1 MFETITIDTDAR
13 GVTVLTLNRVEKH
26 NTLSAT
32 MIADLT
38 AAAHL
43 LGQDPAVRVVVLA
56 AAGGSFCA
64 GGDLDWMMAQVR
76 GDGATRRAGATAL
89 AMMLNTLD
97 SMPKPLIGRIQG
109 QAFGGGLGL
118 MSVCDLAIGVQGAM
132 FGLTETKLGLIPATI
147 SPYVL
152 ARIGGT
158 AARRHM
164 LASRLF
170 DADEAARIGLLSQ
183 VVMPQAL
190 DAAIEAEVVAFLG
203 CAPGAVAAA
212 KALIRRLT
220 PAIDADLIAQTIEM
234 LVARWEGA
242 EAAEGIAAFL
252 EKRKPNW
259 AI

>member
-1 MFETITIDTDAR
+1 MFETITIETDAR
-13 GVTVLTLNRVEKH
+13 GVAVLTLNRVEKH

-32 MIADLT
+32 MIAELT
-38 AAAHL
+38 EAAHR
-43 LGQDPAVRVVVLA
+43 LGQDDAVRVVVLA
-56 AAGGSFCA
+56 AAGASFCA
-64 GGDLDWMMAQVR
+64 GGDLDWMMAQVQ
-76 GDGATRRAGATAL
+76 GDAATRRVGATGL
-89 AMMLNTLD
+89 AMMLNALD
-97 SMPKPLIGRIQG
+97 TMPKPLIGRVQG
-109 QAFGGGLGL
+109 QAYGGGLGL
-118 MSVCDLAIGVQGAM
+118 MSVCDLAIGVEGAM

-152 ARIGGT
+152 ARIGGA

-170 DADEAARIGLLSQ
+170 DAGEAVRIGLLSQ
-183 VVMPQAL
+183 AVPAAAL
-190 DAAIEAEVVAFLG
+190 DSAIEAEVAPFLG

-220 PAIDADLIAQTIEM
+220 PAIDEDLIAATIEM
-234 LVARWEGA
+234 LVQRWEGP

-252 EKRKPNW
+252 EKRKPRW